1 MTSPDPEN
9 EDRGTDD
16 RGTEDQS
23 TQDKGT
29 PDKVADGEA
38 PELDYDAAF
47 AALVARFGD
56 VPEVEPAD
64 PAPSASG
71 AGPAIGSGVERNP
84 DAGTERHSYPPELDE
99 HFEPPEPGPIP
110 CGDLVSRLAWAGV
123 LGGPAVLLV
132 AAVAA
137 GALPSLMVVAALL
150 AFVGGFITLVA
161 RMPADRGDDGD
172 DGAVV

>member
-1 MTSPDPEN
+1 MTSPEPEN

-16 RGTEDQS
+16 LGTEDPG
-23 TQDKGT
+23 TQDHGTDGT
-29 PDKVADGEA
+29 PA
-38 PELDYDAAF
+38 ELDYEAAF

-56 VPEVEPAD
+56 VPEVESAD
-64 PAPSASG
+64 PAPPASTEPE
-71 AGPAIGSGVERNP
+71 AGW
-84 DAGTERHSYPPELDE
+84 YPPELDE

-110 CGDLVSRLAWAGV
+110 RGDLVSRLAWAGV

-132 AAVAA
+132 AAVVQ
-137 GALPSLMVVAALL
+137 GALPSVMVVAALL